1 MNRFALV
8 AAALATAAV
17 ALPAGAASTQPA
29 PRPGADFA
37 VPLYG
42 TIVRLYDAPDDPYAP
57 GHRGVDVAAPL
68 GSPVRASA
76 DGVVSFAG
84 NVAGNLTVTVDHAG
98 GVKTSYS
105 YLGAARVGRGQRV
118 QRGDVVGEVGRGHD
132 ASLPPNVHLSARRN
146 SVYFDPLELYV
157 GTGYADLVELVA

>member
-1 MNRFALV
+1 MKRFALV
-8 AAALATAAV
+8 AAALTTAAV
-17 ALPAGAASTQPA
+17 ALPSRAALPQPA
-29 PRPGADFA
+29 PRPGTEFA

-42 TIVRLYDAPDDPYAP
+42 TIVRPYDAPDDPYAP

-84 NVAGNLTVTVDHAG
+84 SVAGNLTVTVDHTG
-98 GVKTSYS
+98 GLKTSYS
-105 YLGAARVGRGQRV
+105 YLGTARVRKGQRV

-146 SVYFDPLELYV
+146 NVYFDPLELYL
-157 GTGYADLVELVA
+157 GSGYADLVELVS